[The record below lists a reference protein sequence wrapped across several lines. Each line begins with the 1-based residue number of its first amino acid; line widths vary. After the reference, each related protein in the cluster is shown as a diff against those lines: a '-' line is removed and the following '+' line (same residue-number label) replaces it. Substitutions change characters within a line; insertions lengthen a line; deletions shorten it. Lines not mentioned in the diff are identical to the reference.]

1 MKTKFKV
8 GDYVYVN
15 NPFWN
20 LYARKEKIY
29 IRKIKAIYG
38 DDVFFNNGSNS
49 QIKFIYKK

>member
-1 MKTKFKV
+1 MKTQFKI

-20 LYARKEKIY
+20 LINQKEKIY
-29 IRKIKAIYG
+29 IRKIKAIHG
-38 DDVFFNNGSNS
+38 DVVFFNNCETS